1 MSLFVLGNPREWPI
15 ANNDRVRM
23 FDPQVRARCLN
34 CNEFGHMKSKCKRP
48 RKKLI
53 CYMCGEEGHRETR
66 CTNTICLRCGKPNR
80 IFSSGCNDCNR
91 LGKKVCPLC
100 KFRGHD
106 IDTCPDKWRRYHS
119 TVSYFVK
126 S

>member
-1 MSLFVLGNPREWPI
+1 MFLGNPREWPI

-91 LGKKVCPLC
+91 LSKKVCPLC

-119 TVSYFVK
+119 TVSEDY
-126 S
+126 